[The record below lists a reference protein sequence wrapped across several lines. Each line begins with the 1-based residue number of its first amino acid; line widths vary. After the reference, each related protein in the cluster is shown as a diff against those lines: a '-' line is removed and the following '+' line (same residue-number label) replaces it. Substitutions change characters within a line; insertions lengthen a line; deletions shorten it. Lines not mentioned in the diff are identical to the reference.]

1 MIVHSPKLIKISE
14 YNMLKKNL
22 NFLKS
27 ALLTLYPLVSA
38 ASATA
43 ADEGYVGS
51 LFSETWQTVQ
61 ESPYETLPQTKVTFG
76 SFFADG
82 VNLLKKSSERTLN
95 TQNDT
100 IPYFRKLLHPNG
112 ICLAGTWN
120 ITEPTPYT
128 GYFRQGSQGL
138 IILRASAALS
148 QIHRGEKRSF
158 GIAGKIY
165 PTNDPNHEQP
175 LKTAN
180 FFVID
185 NLAGT
190 YTQNFL
196 DSPMTNDITSI
207 AFGFENLGQT
217 GILGAAATAFAA
229 AEKKLN
235 NLLTVRQLY
244 QISELGEENPAA
256 AVTPLWIKIVGS
268 PGPRNLHQDFRDDL
282 RLAANNGTVFFD
294 IYVSSEGILGFD
306 KLWTKI
312 GYIAADQEAASEGC
326 DHRLHFQHPKWRSD
340 LVTK

>member
-1 MIVHSPKLIKISE
+1 
-14 YNMLKKNL
+14 MLGL
-22 NFLKS
+22 S
-27 ALLTLYPLVSA
+27 LVA
-38 ASATA
+38 GASVTWA
-43 ADEGYVGS
+43 EKGYQGS

-61 ESPYETLPQTKVTFG
+61 ESPYETLPEAKVTVG
-76 SFFADG
+76 SFFSFGA
-82 VNLLKKSSERTLN
+82 NLLKNSSERTLN
-95 TQNDT
+95 TQDDI

-148 QIHRGEKRSF
+148 QIHQGEKRSF

-165 PTNDPNHEQP
+165 PTTDPNHNHP

-190 YTQNFL
+190 YTPNFL

-207 AFGFENLGQT
+207 DFGIENLGQT
-217 GILGAAATAFAA
+217 GILGAAATAFAT
-229 AEKKLN
+229 AEKRLN
-235 NLLTVRQLY
+235 NILTVRQLY

-256 AVTPLWIKIVGS
+256 AVTPLWIKIVGRPAARS
-268 PGPRNLHQDFRDDL
+268 LHRDFRDDL
-282 RLAANNGTVFFD
+282 RLAANGGTVTFD
-294 IYVSSEGILGFD
+294 IFVSSKGLLGFD
-306 KLWTKI
+306 KVWRKI
-312 GYIAADQEAASEGC
+312 GYIEADQESASEGC

-340 LVTK
+340 LVTE